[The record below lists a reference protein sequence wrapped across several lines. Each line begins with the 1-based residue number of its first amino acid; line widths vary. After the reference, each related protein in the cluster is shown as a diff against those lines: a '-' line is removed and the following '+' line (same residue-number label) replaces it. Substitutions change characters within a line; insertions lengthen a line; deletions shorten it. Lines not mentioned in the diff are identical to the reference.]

1 MITRLRV
8 CNFKSHKDTE
18 LQMKPL
24 TLITGVNNC
33 GKSTLIQALL
43 LLRQS
48 YGKNRLEK
56 GLDLNKPLVSIGT
69 ANDALRRGSESGI
82 VSFEIDD
89 SKEGDLKFRFN
100 AEEDLDLTY
109 IPTEN
114 VTLRGESLPFA
125 LMNNWSLFN
134 NDFHYLSAER
144 WGGRS
149 EFPKDSYAV
158 KTEGQL
164 SSEYGRGELL
174 GNFLYEHKAKDVCDY
189 FHGGEEKMSL
199 IEQVVLWEG
208 RISQNITIDV
218 QQKDD
223 GNGYVVLYGTK
234 GSEGKKNID
243 GLRANNVGFGVSYS
257 LPIVVALLSAEPG
270 ALILVEN
277 PEAHL
282 HPEGIAE
289 LTRLMCLAAER
300 GVQVVVET
308 HSDHVVNG
316 VLVNCKRMENGEAGI
331 NKENVAIYYLAGQDD
346 DHVAMVEEV
355 KIVEGG
361 YIEYQPKG
369 FFDRIEKDM
378 FELYPEPTINKEG

>member
-33 GKSTLIQALL
+33 GKSTLLQSLL

-56 GLDLNKPLVSIGT
+56 GLDLTKPLVSIGI

-82 VSFEIDD
+82 VCFEIED
-89 SKEGDLKFRFN
+89 STKGELKFGFN
-100 AEEDLDLTY
+100 AESDLDSSY
-109 IPTEN
+109 IPTEYMM
-114 VTLRGESLPFA
+114 LRGEEATSNDLA
-125 LMNNWSLFN
+125 EWSLFN
-134 NDFHYLSAER
+134 NDFQYLSAER

-164 SSEYGRGELL
+164 SSEYGRGDLL
-174 GNFLYEHKAKDVCDY
+174 GNFLYEYKTESVCDY

-331 NKENVAIYYLAGQDD
+331 NKENVAIYYLAGQDE

-355 KIVEGG
+355 KIIEGG